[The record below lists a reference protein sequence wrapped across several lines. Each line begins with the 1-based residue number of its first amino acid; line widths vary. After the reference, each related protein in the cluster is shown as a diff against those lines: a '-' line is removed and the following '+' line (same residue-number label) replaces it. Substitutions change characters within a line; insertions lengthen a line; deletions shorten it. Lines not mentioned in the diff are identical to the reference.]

1 MDRRSAEDAVRI
13 YRVNGGGHHV
23 PSFTPVPD
31 DDWAT
36 QAGRQNHDIET
47 IGEFWAVAK
56 RFSH

>member
-1 MDRRSAEDAVRI
+1 M
-13 YRVNGGGHHV
+13 

-36 QAGRQNHDIET
+36 QAGRHNHDIET
-47 IGEFWAVAK
+47 IGEFWAFAK